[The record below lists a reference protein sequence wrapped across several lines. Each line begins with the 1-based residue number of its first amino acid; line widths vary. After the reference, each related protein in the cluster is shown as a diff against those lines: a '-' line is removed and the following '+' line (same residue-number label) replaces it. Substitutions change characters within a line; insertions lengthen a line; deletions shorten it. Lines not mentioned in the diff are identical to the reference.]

1 MSDARF
7 RMGIY
12 WWLLG
17 LIVLVGVLPLLTTL
31 FAVGIAEA
39 NGCTINESV
48 LTPCIIG
55 GTDWGYWLQFGG
67 ISALYLLLTFPVAFV
82 LFVIW
87 LIVLL
92 IHRGVFRRR
101 VTA

>member
-1 MSDARF
+1 MSAARF
-7 RMGIY
+7 PMGVY
-12 WWLLG
+12 WVLCV
-17 LIVLVGVLPLLTTL
+17 LIVLFGMLPLFTTL
-31 FAVGIAEA
+31 FAVGVAQA
-39 NGCTINESV
+39 NGCTISESV

-82 LFVIW
+82 LFIIW

-92 IHRGVFRRR
+92 VHRGVFRRR
-101 VTA
+101 VAA

>member
-1 MSDARF
+1 MSAARF
-7 RMGIY
+7 PMGVY
-12 WWLLG
+12 WVLFV
-17 LIVLVGVLPLLTTL
+17 LIVLFGMLPLFTTL
-31 FAVGIAEA
+31 FAVGVAQA
-39 NGCTINESV
+39 NGCTISESV

-82 LFVIW
+82 LFIIW

-92 IHRGVFRRR
+92 VHRGVFRRR
-101 VTA
+101 VAA